1 MMKRSSTLLAVALL
15 SASVFAQVVDK
26 PADTQTQGTKLSRD
40 ELQSFIPGTKVHHVI
55 QSGSSRTWTNEPDGK
70 FVASTDGKK
79 YSMTGEGS
87 TGHGSWRISD
97 DGKYCIEIDWKRDS
111 EKWCSFVWRTE
122 KGYALG
128 ASGPKRP
135 IEFSK

>member
-1 MMKRSSTLLAVALL
+1 MMKISITLFAAALL
-15 SASVFAQVVDK
+15 SASVFAQEADK
-26 PADTQTQGTKLSRD
+26 PADTQAQATKLSKD

-70 FVASTDGKK
+70 FVASTDSKK
-79 YSMTGEGS
+79 YSMTGAGS

-128 ASGPKRP
+128 ADGPKKP